1 MNANQAL
8 GMLAPAPRF
17 LVACDPLAAHPYGPS
32 FRSHH
37 EDIRMAKEGSVAPK
51 ERVNIV
57 YKPATDGAE
66 EVELPLKILAMGDY
80 TGRKDD
86 RALEDRKPINIDKD
100 NFNEVMEKH
109 ELGVDLNVSDKLSG
123 SEGEL
128 AVSLKFKNLK
138 DFTPEGVAQQVP
150 ELKKLLELRAALTAL
165 KGPLGNRPAFRKQ
178 MQDLLDNE
186 TSRKQLMEEL
196 GMAEGGEGK
205 GGE

>member
-1 MNANQAL
+1 
-8 GMLAPAPRF
+8 
-17 LVACDPLAAHPYGPS
+17 
-32 FRSHH
+32 
-37 EDIRMAKEGSVAPK
+37 MAKEGSVAPK

-86 RALEDRKPINIDKD
+86 RAVEDRKPINIDKD

-109 ELGVDLNVSDKLSG
+109 DLSVDMNVPDMLSG

-128 AVSLKFKNLK
+128 GVSLKFKNLK
-138 DFTPEGVAQQVP
+138 DFTPEGVANQVP
-150 ELKKLLELRAALTAL
+150 ELKKLLELRSALTAL

-178 MQDLLDNE
+178 LQDLLDNDA
-186 TSRKQLMEEL
+186 SRKQLMEEL
-196 GMAEGGEGK
+196 GMGEGGEGK
-205 GGE
+205 GN